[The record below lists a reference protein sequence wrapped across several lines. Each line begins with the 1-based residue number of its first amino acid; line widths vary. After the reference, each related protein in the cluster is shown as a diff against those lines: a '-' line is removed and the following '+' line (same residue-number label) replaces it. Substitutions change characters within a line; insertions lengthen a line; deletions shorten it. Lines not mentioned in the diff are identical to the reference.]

1 MPLYIKDDSV
11 SELVGLLAQQR
22 GLSKQEAVRL
32 AVQEELK
39 RTVPLRVRIE
49 DWRRKHPLPPSTGLE
64 ADSAFFAGLSG
75 EPPGGGA

>member
-11 SELVGLLAQQR
+11 SELVSLLAKQR

-39 RTVPLRVRIE
+39 RSVPLRVRIE
-49 DWRRKHPLPPSTGLE
+49 DWRRKYPLPPATGFE
-64 ADSAFFAGLSG
+64 ADRAFFGELSG
-75 EPPGGGA
+75 EPPGGGP